1 MFVSSQKF
9 MREQK
14 NGFKMSSLHKM
25 CRNMDFLSMNFRH
38 MCSTG
43 DMKHKIK

>member
-1 MFVSSQKF
+1 MFVESKIYA
-9 MREQK
+9 RAK
-14 NGFKMSSLHKM
+14 NRVKMSSLHKM
-25 CRNMDFLSMNFRH
+25 CRNMDFLSMSFRH